1 MPAFWDASAIVR
13 TCVRGQVSSRAKE
26 LANKPATAPVVWW
39 CAAVEVRGALERL
52 KSEERLNPSAYLA
65 CRRRL
70 DDLLASWREI
80 APDDTVRELAYV
92 QLERFRLRAADA
104 LHLAAA
110 LIWCKQNPRG
120 RFFVCSDERLT
131 VAAREAGFTTVRI

>member
-1 MPAFWDASAIVR
+1 M
-13 TCVRGQVSSRAKE
+13 
-26 LANKPATAPVVWW
+26 PATAPVVWW
-39 CAAVEVRGALERL
+39 CAAVEVRSALERL
-52 KSEERLNPSAYLA
+52 KSDSRLNPPAYLA

-110 LIWCKQNPRG
+110 LVWCKQNPRG
-120 RFFVCSDERLT
+120 RLFVCSYQRLI
-131 VAAREAGFTTVRI
+131 VAARDAGFTTVEID